1 MDLQLDGKVA
11 IVTGAGTGIGFA
23 IAQALADEG
32 VRVVMVGRRE
42 DILAGA
48 AERITAAGG
57 PEPIVLPADL
67 TEDKAGIA
75 VANKAIELAGR
86 VDILVNN
93 AGISEPLGIG
103 ASEERWQHAYR
114 LRVVA
119 TRHLAETLLPQ
130 MRARKF
136 GRIITVG
143 GSWEVQQ
150 VINSASVMN
159 AARTVYHKS
168 LSHMVAADGV
178 TVNTIGPGIIESEQ
192 IARIFADKEEREREI
207 AANIP
212 IGYFGTPRDLA
223 VMAVFL
229 ASPLA
234 RYITGETIAVDGGK
248 HRFAF

>member
-1 MDLQLDGKVA
+1 MNLQLDGKTA
-11 IVTGAGTGIGFA
+11 LVTGAGTGIGYA
-23 IAQALADEG
+23 IAEALAEEG

-42 DILAGA
+42 PVLAEAAAKLTGA
-48 AERITAAGG
+48 GL
-57 PEPIVLPADL
+57 PEPLLLPADL
-67 TEDKAGIA
+67 SADQAGIKVAQTAIAKAGQI
-75 VANKAIELAGR
+75 
-86 VDILVNN
+86 DILVNN

-103 ASEERWQHAYR
+103 AAEERWRHAYA

-119 TRHLAETLLPQ
+119 TRHLAETLLPG
-130 MRARKF
+130 MRERGF
-136 GRIITVG
+136 GRIINIG
-143 GSWEVQQ
+143 GSWEVQS

-178 TVNTIGPGIIESEQ
+178 TINTIGPGIIESEQ
-192 IARIFADKEEREREI
+192 IARIFADPEDRAREI

-212 IGYFGTPRDLA
+212 IGYFGAPRDLA
-223 VMAVFL
+223 VMAAFL

-234 RYITGETIAVDGGK
+234 RYITGEIIAVDGGK